1 MAVGLTLQTVVLYAD
16 IQIKPSFHHNS
27 ITFGKS
33 ARVEN
38 VENHNLLR
46 MVKDGGSRSWKT
58 AFLLLLSQADC
69 LALPWPPYSDPPN
82 PFSI

>member
-16 IQIKPSFHHNS
+16 IQIKPPFHHNS

-33 ARVEN
+33 AGVEN

-58 AFLLLLSQADC
+58 AFLLLLCAGR
-69 LALPWPPYSDPPN
+69 LLGFATAAL
-82 PFSI
+82 F